1 MDSAVSELALG
12 LKACSQSLSDTET
25 PGDAPEKSKKKKKK
39 LKNLKNSKEFKKL
52 KKLLDKEIASGRLQK
67 KKKKLVGK
75 NGA

>member
-39 LKNLKNSKEFKKL
+39 LKNLK
-52 KKLLDKEIASGRLQK
+52 
-67 KKKKLVGK
+67 
-75 NGA
+75 